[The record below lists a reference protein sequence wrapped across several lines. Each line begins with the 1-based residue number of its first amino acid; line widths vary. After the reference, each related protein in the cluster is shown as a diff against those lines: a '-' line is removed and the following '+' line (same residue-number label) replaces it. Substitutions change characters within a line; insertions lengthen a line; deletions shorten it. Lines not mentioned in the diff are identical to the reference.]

1 MQSHTLTRD
10 LYQKSRLYWSV
21 LKAQKSKKPVPV
33 VTNLYVTGACQA
45 RCVYCYVEM
54 VGENDGLTAEQ
65 KKTKRES
72 EREFTLEEWKQA
84 IDSLYDRGMRFVA
97 LAGGEPLI
105 YPKIDE
111 LIEHIASKNIFF
123 NLSSNA
129 FLIDRHID
137 AARAAAE
144 VSISIDGDMVAND
157 KNRGAGYFEQ
167 AVRGIDT
174 AIDNGIRVRLLT
186 VVTQHNFDQ
195 IDWLIK
201 FAEER
206 NTYITFTPM
215 LDAPE
220 IRKEASL
227 EVRLEDEKIREFFK
241 KLKDVKKR
249 SMRVINS
256 VQSMDY
262 MINYP
267 IKYGG
272 IIWRDSPEAGYYA
285 QPCPYGRFQFLL
297 TNRGELFPCAVM
309 WNNEQHF
316 QPKNVMD
323 VGIDE
328 ALHHASYDLKCQS
341 CSFANGPDWNSVTNL
356 PWLLYGLK
364 MTVNQA
370 LNHSRASGH
379 VPGNE
384 ARVS

>member
-1 MQSHTLTRD
+1 MKKHTLARD
-10 LYQKSRLYWSV
+10 LYQKTRLYWAV
-21 LKAQKSKKPVPV
+21 LKAQRSQNPVPV
-33 VTNLYVTGACQA
+33 ITNLYVTGACQA

-54 VGENDGLTAEQ
+54 VGENDSLTSEQ
-65 KKTKRES
+65 RKAKSEG
-72 EREFTLEEWKQA
+72 EREFTLGQWQDV

-105 YPKIDE
+105 YHKIDE
-111 LIEHIASKNIFF
+111 LIEHITSKNIFL

-129 FLIDRHID
+129 FLIEKHID
-137 AARAAAE
+137 AAKSAAE
-144 VSISIDGDMVAND
+144 VSISIDGDLVSND
-157 KNRGAGYFEQ
+157 KNRGDGYFEQ
-167 AVRGIDT
+167 AVRGIDK
-174 AIDNGIRVRLLT
+174 AIDSGVRIRLLT
-186 VVTQHNFDQ
+186 VVTQHNYDQ

-206 NTYITFTPM
+206 NTCITFTPM

-220 IRKEASL
+220 IRQEASL

-241 KLKDVKKR
+241 KLKDVKKH
-249 SMRVINS
+249 SSQVINS
-256 VQSMDY
+256 VESMDY

-272 IIWRDSPEAGYYA
+272 IIWKDSPHASYYP

-309 WNNEQHF
+309 WNNKQHF

-328 ALHHASYDLKCQS
+328 ALHNASNGLKCQS
-341 CSFANGPDWNSVTNL
+341 CSFANGPDWNSVTGI

-364 MTVNQA
+364 MTVKQA
-370 LNHSRASGH
+370 LIHSRANGH
-379 VPGNE
+379 VPGKG
-384 ARVS
+384 VHH